1 MSAPPAASSP
11 VMQGDTS
18 PNITVI
24 IDSQQQ
30 EFDNKTEKL
39 NTKIDELEEQVN
51 LALIST

>member
-24 IDSQQQ
+24 MDYKQQ
-30 EFDNKTEKL
+30 EFENKTEKL
-39 NTKIDELEEQVN
+39 NTKIDELEKQVN
-51 LALIST
+51 IAWIRT